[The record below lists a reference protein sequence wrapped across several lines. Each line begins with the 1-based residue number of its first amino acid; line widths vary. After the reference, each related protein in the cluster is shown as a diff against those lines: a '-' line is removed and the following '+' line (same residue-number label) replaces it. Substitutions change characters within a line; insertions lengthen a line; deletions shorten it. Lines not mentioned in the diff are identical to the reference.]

1 MESDFDFESVSPS
14 GGGRGS
20 LRGRLSGFFSID
32 STSRIDRGRDG
43 ACSFIFNSS
52 APGIDRGTEREG
64 QGQREC
70 LTSSQL
76 QHQVE
81 REGLGQRERE
91 REVQGPS
98 LT

>member
-1 MESDFDFESVSPS
+1 MESDFNFESVSPS

-52 APGIDRGTEREG
+52 APGIDRGTGKESGTERVSDFVSASAPG
-64 QGQREC
+64 
-70 LTSSQL
+70 
-76 QHQVE
+76 
-81 REGLGQRERE
+81 RERGTGTE
-91 REVQGPS
+91 R
-98 LT
+98 